1 MSFYI
6 HAGYL
11 DIIIELKYEDLNWSQ
26 VTCELSINVPS
37 ARAEKINLHFRRI
50 FYYQNKFDL
59 MLKTLK
65 DDISEVKT

>member
-26 VTCELSINVPS
+26 VACELSINVPL
-37 ARAEKINLHFRRI
+37 AGAEKINFHFRRI
-50 FYYQNKFDL
+50 FYYQSKFDL
-59 MLKTLK
+59 TLKTLK